1 MAKRIGK
8 IKDHL
13 QDHPYFDSEAIN
25 SELFDKRKQTVNWG
39 AIISL
44 VFFFVLGIRLFF
56 LQVQEGF
63 INLTLAESNRLRNIP
78 IPAPRGMFYDAKDQ
92 PLVESVT
99 AYQLITSANK
109 KSAIEGLNE
118 QVFSWIGLSQAEIAS
133 IIDREKDQSDYII
146 LKDKIPRDDA
156 LLLKSRL
163 SGLDQFEVVQTYLR
177 NYPEQSLSNILGYL
191 GKVSRSE
198 AERDPAVLINRYSGK
213 SGLEKVYDAYL
224 QGEPG
229 YRRGEVDA
237 SGRIMRSLK
246 TVEPQ
251 GGRNVYLT
259 VDNGLQKFVASL
271 IYQKIGELKTQGM
284 AIVMNPQDGG
294 ILAMVS
300 TPNFDSNA
308 ISAGLSQ
315 EDYEKLI
322 NDPSRPLFN
331 RAISGTYPP
340 GSSIKPFIAS
350 EGLAEGVVNESVAFD
365 TPPAIEIG
373 VWRFSDWKDHGVTDI
388 KRAIAESNNIFFF
401 AVGGGWGPI
410 KKGLGPDGLKR
421 GLEKFGYGSET
432 GVDLIGEESGFIPT
446 PDWKKKTTKESWY
459 IGNTYNMA
467 IGQGD
472 LLITPIQMA
481 NATSVIANGGKLL
494 KPHFVRE
501 ISASSIEPEKE
512 YKADDFLVKKD
523 VFSSHDLDI
532 VKAGMRMTITEG
544 SARSIFGDNFSVEVC
559 GKTGTAQFG
568 NEGKTHAWFTSFA
581 PCNNSKI
588 VVTVLIEGG
597 GEGYQVAAPIA
608 KEIYRWWDENQNK

>member
-1 MAKRIGK
+1 
-8 IKDHL
+8 
-13 QDHPYFDSEAIN
+13 
-25 SELFDKRKQTVNWG
+25 
-39 AIISL
+39 
-44 VFFFVLGIRLFF
+44 
-56 LQVQEGF
+56 
-63 INLTLAESNRLRNIP
+63 
-78 IPAPRGMFYDAKDQ
+78 
-92 PLVESVT
+92 VT
-99 AYQLITSANK
+99 AYQLVTSANK
-109 KSAIEGLNE
+109 KSAIERLDDK
-118 QVFSWIGLSQAEIAS
+118 VLSWTGLSKQEMMAK
-133 IIDREKDQSDYII
+133 IDLEKDQPDYIV

-163 SGLDQFEVVQTYLR
+163 SGLDQFEVTQTYLR
-177 NYPEQSLSNILGYL
+177 NYPEQSLNNILGYL

-198 AERDPAVLINRYSGK
+198 AENNPTVLINRYSGK
-213 SGLEKVYDAYL
+213 SGLEKFYDADL

-246 TVEPQ
+246 TVESQ
-251 GGRNVYLT
+251 EGRNVYLT
-259 VDNGLQKFVASL
+259 LDKNLQQYVASL
-271 IYQKIGELKTQGM
+271 VSQKTNELKTQGT

-300 TPNFDSNA
+300 TPSYDSNA

-315 EDYEKLI
+315 EDYQKLV
-322 NDPSRPLFN
+322 NDPNKPLFN

-373 VWRFSDWKDHGVTDI
+373 QWRFPDWKDHGVTNI
-388 KRAIAESNNIFFF
+388 KRAISESNNIFFF
-401 AVGGGWGPI
+401 AIGGGYGPV
-410 KKGLGPDGLKR
+410 KSGLGPDGIKE
-421 GLEKFGYGSET
+421 GLEKFGYGDKTGIDLVSES
-432 GVDLIGEESGFIPT
+432 SGFIPT
-446 PDWKKKTTKESWY
+446 PEWKKKTTKENWF

-481 NATSVIANGGKLL
+481 NATSVIANAGKLF

-501 ISASSIEPEKE
+501 ISASSTEPRIE
-512 YKADDFLVKKD
+512 YKTDDFLLKKD
-523 VFSSHDLDI
+523 IYSSHDLDI
-532 VKAGMRMTITEG
+532 VKTGMRMTITEG
-544 SARSIFGDNFSVEVC
+544 SAHSVFGDGFPVEVC

-568 NEGKTHAWFTSFA
+568 NEEKTHAWFSSFA
-581 PCNNSKI
+581 PCNDSKI

-597 GEGYQVAAPIA
+597 GEGYQIAAPIA
-608 KEIYRWWDENQNK
+608 KQIYQWWNDNRN